1 MVKLP
6 NNIDTKTAAAVM
18 LQGATAVYLATDS
31 YPVQR
36 DDWVLIPA
44 AAGGVGTLLCQL
56 CLSLGANVIGTTSSP
71 GKVESIK
78 ALGVKHVIA
87 STDADKIIAKV
98 HELTAGKGM
107 HMRASDGTFFCIL
120 SPA

>member
-1 MVKLP
+1 MKLP
-6 NNIDTKTAAAVM
+6 DNVDTKTAAAVM

-36 DDWVLIPA
+36 GDWVLVPA

-56 CLSLGANVIGTTSSP
+56 CLSLGANVIGMTSSP
-71 GKVESIK
+71 DKVESIK

-87 STDADKIIAKV
+87 STDTDKVIAKV
-98 HELTAGKGM
+98 HELTAGKGA
-107 HMRASDGTFFCIL
+107 RL
-120 SPA
+120 